1 MSGKTSPDRLEM
13 MTMLR
18 TAAIGPT
25 GPLHF
30 SELPRSGLVQ
40 ILLSVVKIR
49 SGEGTFTPHN
59 GQNQADKYR
68 PRGDK

>member
-1 MSGKTSPDRLEM
+1 MSGKTSPDGLEM

-40 ILLSVVKIR
+40 ILLSVIKPPD
-49 SGEGTFTPHN
+49 GEGE
-59 GQNQADKYR
+59 KSS
-68 PRGDK
+68 